1 MSSAYECRK
10 LPSLRLKPV
19 DPALAMLLVT
29 MFNSELAIF
38 NALRIVGI
46 IAPSPKL
53 LEATFQFLCQN
64 YIFSNQK
71 ACKKFMREDIR
82 A

>member
-29 MFNSELAIF
+29 MFNSEFAIF

-53 LEATFQFLCQN
+53 LEKLFNFHAKILFYQMKRP
-64 YIFSNQK
+64 S
-71 ACKKFMREDIR
+71 KFFMN
-82 A
+82 